1 MSEIKTF
8 AVKTDTD
15 FIQNCTRSERT
26 MLNLIGTE
34 KLTANE
40 IFEKISKSS
49 TTLAIVRTT
58 LCSLINKG
66 LLKSEKM
73 FPLRSASKKKITYY
87 SKTFSMVNSTSA
99 FLDK

>member
-1 MSEIKTF
+1 MSETRTL
-8 AVKTDTD
+8 AVKTDID
-15 FIQNCTRSERT
+15 FSQNCTQREQA
-26 MLNLIGTE
+26 MLNLIGAE

-40 IFEKISKSS
+40 IFEKIGKSS

-73 FPLRSASKKKITYY
+73 LPLHNASKKRVMYY
-87 SKTFSMVNSTSA
+87 SKTFSVVNSATA
-99 FLDK
+99 FFDK